1 MLNIFYPKDILNGQR
16 LKDLD
21 TRVVGA
27 IAGNSK
33 KLIRLNVNNKRYLN
47 FLKVLD
53 ENLLLAVLHAY
64 VLISICSTGTAVCD
78 SYSLSRKTVNARENF
93 WNVYCFAT
101 NQMRDETAKD
111 NRQTVAGISHDL
123 I

>member
-1 MLNIFYPKDILNGQR
+1 MLNIFYPKDILKGQR

-53 ENLLLAVLHAY
+53 ENLLLAVLHA
-64 VLISICSTGTAVCD
+64 
-78 SYSLSRKTVNARENF
+78 
-93 WNVYCFAT
+93 
-101 NQMRDETAKD
+101 
-111 NRQTVAGISHDL
+111 
-123 I
+123 

>member
-53 ENLLLAVLHAY
+53 ENLLLAVLHA
-64 VLISICSTGTAVCD
+64 
-78 SYSLSRKTVNARENF
+78 
-93 WNVYCFAT
+93 
-101 NQMRDETAKD
+101 
-111 NRQTVAGISHDL
+111 
-123 I
+123 